1 MELPSSWKKNM
12 PAPEPLRAAATDTY
26 RARGLDIL
34 FSSSAMEFSYGPGVF
49 GPAPELRRLDAIRAS
64 LLDPACDGPD
74 PVYAIAMDV
83 GRAPDR
89 ALLEECMLLFGIVVY
104 ARGQLGRE
112 PVRSQG
118 HVHAISPHSGWSAPE
133 IFEFWHGRAV
143 VYCQQHT
150 SDDPGRC
157 LAINAGP
164 GDVVVI
170 PPGWA
175 HYVVNADPREFM
187 AFGAW
192 CDREYG
198 FVYDGVRARGG
209 LAWFPI
215 VSENLTLTW
224 QPNPR
229 YRQSKLIA
237 QSPRRYEELGLLP
250 GVPIYEQFLKDPETV
265 RWVSHPE
272 RFQESWRGF
281 SP

>member
-1 MELPSSWKKNM
+1 MA
-12 PAPEPLRAAATDTY
+12 APESLRPAALDTY
-26 RARGLDIL
+26 LARGLDIR
-34 FSSSAMEFSYGPGVF
+34 FAGAAMEFSYGPGVF
-49 GPAPELRRLDAIRAS
+49 GPDPELRRLDAIRAS

-74 PVYAIAMDV
+74 PVYTIAMDV
-83 GRAPDR
+83 GRVEDR
-89 ALLEECMLLFGIVVY
+89 PLLEESMLLFGIVVY

-143 VYCQQHT
+143 VYGQERT
-150 SDDPGRC
+150 LDDPGRC
-157 LAINAGP
+157 FAINAGP
-164 GDVVVI
+164 GDLVVI

-175 HYVVNADPREFM
+175 HYVVNADPRDFM

-192 CDREYG
+192 CDRQYG
-198 FVYDGVRARGG
+198 FLYDGVRAREG

-215 VSENLTLTW
+215 VSENLALTW

-229 YRQSKLIA
+229 YRPSKLITQPA
-237 QSPRRYEELGLLP
+237 RAYGDLGLAA
-250 GVPIYEQFLKDPETV
+250 GVPIYEQFVRDPETV
-265 RWVSHPE
+265 GWVSHPE
-272 RFQESWRGF
+272 RFAESWERF